1 MIVNEDKHDNNL
13 ILKYENLNIFKLL
26 TTTTK

>member
-1 MIVNEDKHDNNL
+1 MIINEDKHDNNL

-26 TTTTK
+26 TTTK